1 MFLWY
6 FAKAGQM
13 VDHRFAD
20 DVAIVFATTKSGAI
34 RKFQNLYLRVEESE
48 V

>member
-13 VDHRFAD
+13 VDHRFTD
-20 DVAIVFATTKSGAI
+20 DVAIV
-34 RKFQNLYLRVEESE
+34 LRQQKAAQ
-48 V
+48 